1 MLLVIGAIVAGS
13 LLGLA
18 LGGSLRSLAEIRLRW
33 WPLAVIGLA
42 FQLAPVPTLEGS
54 ADHWIGVG
62 LLIASY
68 VALLA
73 FVIVNIRLPGFALI
87 SVGFALNVLVIS
99 LNGGMPVS
107 KQALSEAYGPG
118 SGTVL
123 TELRASGGAK
133 HHLERPDD
141 VLLPLTDVIALG
153 APVHLVMSVGD
164 VLFFLGVTWV
174 IAAATRG
181 PTGRHAPVAR
191 DQAGR
196 HRPGATRERLEER
209 EPPNPRGLEPQPGR
223 GPPSQ
228 ASLGEPAAGR
238 HRAQRP

>member
-1 MLLVIGAIVAGS
+1 MGAIVAGA
-13 LLGLA
+13 LAGLA
-18 LGGSLRSLAEIRLRW
+18 LGGSIRSLAEIRLRW

-42 FQLAPVPTLEGS
+42 FQLAPVPSVEGQL
-54 ADHWIGVG
+54 DHWLGVG

-73 FVIVNIRLPGFALI
+73 FVVVNVRLPGFAMI
-87 SVGFALNVLVIS
+87 SVGFVLNVLVIS

-107 KQALSEAYGPG
+107 RQALADAYGPS
-118 SGTVL
+118 SGTVV
-123 TELRASGGAK
+123 TELRSDGGAK

-181 PTGRHAPVAR
+181 PPGRHASSREPP
-191 DQAGR
+191 GR
-196 HRPGATRERLEER
+196 HRPGARRERHAGQESRVPR
-209 EPPNPRGLEPQPGR
+209 EQAPEPGHPSTPSG
-223 GPPSQ
+223 GPPYP
-228 ASLGEPAAGR
+228 PAMNL
-238 HRAQRP
+238 RPAPP

>member
-1 MLLVIGAIVAGS
+1 AVGAGCVS
-13 LLGLA
+13 GLA
-18 LGGSLRSLAEIRLRW
+18 VGGSLCSRAEIGLRW

-42 FQLAPVPTLEGS
+42 FQLAPVPALQGQ
-54 ADHWIGVG
+54 ADHWVGVG

-68 VALLA
+68 VALLG
-73 FVIVNIRLPGFALI
+73 FVVANARLPGFALI

-107 KQALSEAYGPG
+107 RHALLEAYGPLY
-118 SGTVL
+118 GTVVTDL
-123 TELRASGGAK
+123 QASGGAK

-141 VLLPLTDVIALG
+141 VLMPLTDVIALG

-196 HRPGATRERLEER
+196 HRPGGARERLEDR
-209 EPPNPRGLEPQPGR
+209 EPLNPRGLPPQPGR
-223 GPPSQ
+223 GPPSP
-228 ASLGEPAAGR
+228 ASVGRPAAGR
-238 HRAQRP
+238 HRDQRP

>member
-1 MLLVIGAIVAGS
+1 MLLIVGAIVAGT
-13 LLGLA
+13 LAGLA
-18 LGGSLRSLAEIRLRW
+18 VGGSLRSLAEIRLRW

-42 FQLAPVPTLEGS
+42 FQLAPVPSTQGRL
-54 ADHWIGVG
+54 DHWVGVG

-73 FVIVNIRLPGFALI
+73 FVMVNIRLPGFALI

-107 KQALSEAYGPG
+107 RQALADAYGSS
-118 SGTVL
+118 SGTVV
-123 TELRASGGAK
+123 TELQSDGGAK

-153 APVHLVMSVGD
+153 APVHLVMSIGD

-181 PTGRHAPVAR
+181 PHGRHASTREPP
-191 DQAGR
+191 GR
-196 HRPGATRERLEER
+196 HRPGARRERLAGRESQAPR
-209 EPPNPRGLEPQPGR
+209 APGPGHHSAPSGEPPYPQAENLR
-223 GPPSQ
+223 SAPP
-228 ASLGEPAAGR
+228 
-238 HRAQRP
+238 